1 MPIRLVAG
9 LANPGPQYQLTR
21 HNAGAW
27 FLDAL
32 ARRHGA
38 VLRDE
43 SRFFGRHARVNLGG
57 QNVSLLEPT
66 CWMNR
71 SGRAVG
77 ACASFFKI
85 APDEILV
92 AHDELDLEPGTVR
105 LKTGGGHG
113 GHNGLRDTVAHLGGA
128 GFHRLRIGIGHP
140 GRAEAV
146 TGWVLSRPT
155 AEEARLI
162 GDAIDRALDC
172 TSDVLAG
179 ELGRAMNVLHRKE
192 PTEDR

>member
-9 LANPGPQYQLTR
+9 LANPGPQYRETR

-27 FLDAL
+27 FLDAV
-32 ARRHGA
+32 ARRFGA

-43 SRFFGRHARVNLGG
+43 QRFFGRHVRIMVGG
-57 QNVSLLEPT
+57 QGVSLLEPT
-66 CWMNR
+66 CWMNH

-77 ACASFFKI
+77 ACAKFFKLE
-85 APDEILV
+85 PEEILV
-92 AHDELDLEPGTVR
+92 AHDELDLPPGTVR

-146 TGWVLSRPT
+146 VPWVLSRPT
-155 AEEARLI
+155 SSEAGEI
-162 GDAIDRALDC
+162 HHAIERALDC
-172 TSDVLAG
+172 IDDVLAG
-179 ELGRAMNVLHRKE
+179 DFARAMNVLHQKE
-192 PTEDR
+192 PIDK

>member
-9 LANPGPQYQLTR
+9 LANPGPQYHDTR

-32 ARRHGA
+32 LRRHGA
-38 VLRDE
+38 ALRNE
-43 SRFFGRHARVNLGG
+43 SRFFGRHARVSIAG
-57 QNVSLLEPT
+57 QTVSLLEPT
-66 CWMNR
+66 CWMNH

-77 ACASFFKI
+77 ACAGFFRI
-85 APDEILV
+85 APEEILV

-113 GHNGLRDTVAHLGGA
+113 GHNGLRDTVSHLGGG

-155 AEEARLI
+155 ADDERRIAE
-162 GDAIDRALDC
+162 AIDRALDC
-172 TSDVLAG
+172 MDDVLAG
-179 ELGRAMNVLHRKE
+179 ELDRAMNVLHRKE
-192 PTEDR
+192 PTLDR